1 MYADTEVWFR
11 NCFLYVN
18 ELVAE
23 HESNVVLDLGYVMKR
38 KVEPAKW
45 MNLKFRNMPWRLML
59 IGDQTQ
65 GVNFYDAEHGGAA
78 QANFPIWMLTDDLDD
93 LEKLATCGYHK
104 YIVLMKPKNYG
115 PLNGAMAN
123 HLNNLQLAYPQVN
136 LHMHGLYSYQSM
148 FDNFFRSV
156 DVNARDDAANGKV
169 FLANGKFVLHT
180 DLTSDAQVAEVGMRI
195 ADLSEAR
202 NRCIHNIRS
211 AKRASTTYKKLYRT
225 STNPKDFKD
234 LDIYSPDVNF
244 TQVENNRIFLRNNLP
259 VIGGDKLHCDT
270 CTLALDCK
278 FFRKGD
284 VCAVPDSEG
293 SELAKY
299 FGTRNSETI
308 IDGLGKLMQT
318 QADRVTQH
326 MGIETITGK
335 KDDAIN
341 KDLKALFD
349 QGVKLAKL
357 IDPTLRSTS
366 QNNVQINLG
375 DGHQNVVSP
384 KQLITQAIRELE
396 SQGFTR
402 DQITPAMI
410 QGLLEGMIDPDNQR
424 RAIEGIVVQ
433 GEVDR

>member
-18 ELVAE
+18 ELVGE
-23 HESNVVLDLGYVMKR
+23 NEGNVVLDLGYVMKR

-45 MNLKFRNMPWRLML
+45 MDLKFRGIPWKLML
-59 IGDQTQ
+59 IGDQSQ
-65 GVNFYDAEHGGAA
+65 GVNFYDHENGSKATL
-78 QANFPIWMLTDDLDD
+78 NFPIWMTTDPIDD
-93 LEKLATCGYHK
+93 LEKLMACGYHK

-115 PLNGAMAN
+115 KLPSATVH
-123 HLNNLQLAYPQVN
+123 HLNNMQLAYPATK
-136 LHMHGLYSYQSM
+136 LHMHGLYSYQMM
-148 FDNFFRSV
+148 FDNFFGSV
-156 DVNARDDAANGKV
+156 DVNCRDDAANGKV

-180 DLTSDAQVAEVGMRI
+180 ELTSDAQVAELGMKL
-195 ADLSEAR
+195 ADMAEAR
-202 NRCIHNIRS
+202 SRCIHNIRS
-211 AKRASTTYKKLYRT
+211 AKRAAITYKKLYKT

-234 LDIYSPDVNF
+234 LDIYSPDVDF
-244 TQVENNRIFLRNNLP
+244 KQVENNRIFLRNHLP
-259 VIGGDKLHCDT
+259 LIGGDQFHCDT

-293 SELAKY
+293 KKLSTY

-308 IDGLGKLMQT
+308 IDGLGALMQR
-318 QADRVTQH
+318 QADRVEEH
-326 MGIETITGK
+326 MVLELVTGK

-357 IDPTLRSTS
+357 IDPSLRATS
-366 QNNVQINLG
+366 QNNVQINMG
-375 DGHQNVVSP
+375 DGQQNVVSP

-396 SQGFTR
+396 QQGFTR

-424 RAIEGIVVQ
+424 RAIEATVIQ
-433 GEVDR
+433 GEVDL